1 MRTENA
7 AWLSSIAANFARQ
20 LLERTSLM
28 RTRPDIRTAH
38 RPSSRETSR
47 LLERASGSPDAPVHP
62 EPILLHTT
70 PNPALAR
77 TVEHAPRIIRER
89 PRRATC
95 SGVAWFHGDCLATI
109 HLVDD
114 AVHTYRFD
122 AETRSLIPIQ
132 SLVYLDC
139 FAKPENLAFSRDGLL
154 LAITNSRDGAVH
166 VFAVDPA
173 THLVDPQ
180 PRATLR
186 AEGDVN
192 AHGVSFSP
200 CSRFL
205 AFTTVDEPGFV
216 RVGRIHRDASGRI
229 DAEFVQSLPN
239 PHAPLKPKGI
249 DFSPDGRFVSICYS
263 PNAKKEKKR
272 GMGRLFAGIARTFA
286 DRRPNGF
293 LLIYPHDEGRIDPI
307 PIPSADGRLR
317 LNNPDDVKYFPN
329 RSLLVV
335 TDQAADTATLVQI
348 EEGSG
353 ALGERVM
360 TLANPSARLSFPH
373 GIGISEDGRYLAI
386 ANYGDDKLAIY
397 APWGEADLDR
407 SSAG

>member
-1 MRTENA
+1 MLRDAVEALRREPPTPIEA
-7 AWLSSIAANFARQ
+7 CSSG
-20 LLERTSLM
+20 TSLT
-28 RTRPDIRTAH
+28 RTTPDSRTTH
-38 RPSSRETSR
+38 PNSSRETSR
-47 LLERASGSPDAPVHP
+47 LLPRLRDSLDTPAHP

-70 PNPALAR
+70 PHSALAR
-77 TVEHAPRIIRER
+77 PVDHAPRIIRER

-109 HLVDD
+109 HLVDN
-114 AVHTYRFD
+114 ALHTYRFD
-122 AETRSLIPIQ
+122 AEARTLTPIQ
-132 SLVYLDC
+132 SLVDLDC

-154 LAITNSRDGAVH
+154 LATTNSRDGAVH
-166 VFAVDPA
+166 VFAVDPE

-186 AEGDVN
+186 TEGDVN

-216 RVGRIHRDASGRI
+216 RVCRIHRDASGRI
-229 DAEFVQSLPN
+229 DAEVIQSLPN
-239 PHAPLKPKGI
+239 AHAPLKPKGI

-263 PNAKKEKKR
+263 PNAARMKKR
-272 GMGRLFAGIARTFA
+272 SIVRFFAGIAGTFG
-286 DRRPNGF
+286 DRRGNGF
-293 LLIYPHDEGRIDPI
+293 LLVHPHAEGRIARDPI
-307 PIPSADGRLR
+307 PGAKRRLR

-335 TDQAADTATLVQI
+335 TDQAADTATLVQL
-348 EEGSG
+348 EERSG
-353 ALGERVM
+353 ALRERVM
-360 TLANPSARLSFPH
+360 TLANPPAQLSFPH

-397 APWGEADLDR
+397 APWGEADPDR